1 MKKPIVIIANFV
13 FVIFA
18 CSQTPPKP
26 VSENF
31 AKMFPNV
38 TKVKWDQEEEN
49 EWEAEFKVD
58 RKENSACF
66 NNAGNWLE
74 TEVEIN
80 KKDLPEI
87 VKNAVS
93 EKYTDYKIEEVSK
106 IETPDFQGYEM
117 GIENGKE
124 ELELQVTA
132 DGKIT
137 VNKESE
143 EEDND

>member
-1 MKKPIVIIANFV
+1 MKKSIVIIATFAFV
-13 FVIFA
+13 LFA

-26 VSENF
+26 VSDNF

-49 EWEAEFKVD
+49 EWEAEFKID

-66 NNAGNWLE
+66 DNAGNWLE
-74 TEVEIN
+74 TEAEIRE
-80 KKDLPEI
+80 KDLPEM
-87 VKNAVS
+87 VKNAIGN
-93 EKYTDYKIEEVSK
+93 KYADYKIEEVSR
-106 IETPDFQGYEM
+106 IETPEFKGFEIA
-117 GIENGKE
+117 IEKGKE

-143 EEDND
+143 EE